1 MKKVL
6 LILFLVF
13 GLLLIPAVKV
23 SAATDETEEPEVVET
38 VEETED
44 GWFESFWKEYFS
56 AEKIAMYMS
65 WLAYIGTIIGLV
77 VKLKKLAANNQLTLK
92 DVINATK
99 DTIKEISAA
108 EIQAQ
113 TEKFLPDL
121 IKVQEKTNNLLGSI
135 SKILA
140 LSQENTPESRV
151 AILQVIENMGV
162 VAKEVTETA
171 KVVIEEEVKLIEE
184 KKEET
189 NHKLDEIINGY
200 DGTSI

>member
-13 GLLLIPAVKV
+13 GLLLIPAIKV
-23 SAATDETEEPEVVET
+23 SAAEETETEEPEVVET
-38 VEETED
+38 ED
-44 GWFESFWKEYFS
+44 GWFEEFFKEVFS

-77 VKLKKLAANNQLTLK
+77 TKMKKLKEANQLTLANVT
-92 DVINATK
+92 DSLTVVIKQVA
-99 DTIKEISAA
+99 AA
-108 EIQAQ
+108 EIQVQ

-121 IKVQEKTNNLLGSI
+121 IKVQEKTNSLLS
-135 SKILA
+135 SVTKILA

-171 KVVIEEEVKLIEE
+171 KTVIKEEVKLIEE
-184 KKEET
+184 KKKET
-189 NHKLDEIINGY
+189 EDKLNEIIDVY

>member
-13 GLLLIPAVKV
+13 GLLLIPAIKV
-23 SAATDETEEPEVVET
+23 SAAEETETEEPEVVE

-44 GWFESFWKEYFS
+44 GWFESFWNEYFS

-77 VKLKKLAANNQLTLK
+77 VKLHQLAKNNQLTLK
-92 DVINATK
+92 DVIDATTETVK
-99 DTIKEISAA
+99 NVSAEQIK
-108 EIQAQ
+108 AQ

-121 IKVQEKTNNLLGSI
+121 IKVQEKTNNLLS
-135 SKILA
+135 SVTKVLA

-171 KVVIEEEVKLIEE
+171 KTVIQEEVKLIEE
-184 KKEET
+184 KKKET
-189 NHKLDEIINGY
+189 EDKLNEIIDVY

>member
-23 SAATDETEEPEVVET
+23 SAAEETETEEPKAVE
-38 VEETED
+38 VEETKEE
-44 GWFESFWKEYFS
+44 WFESFWKEYFN

-77 VKLKKLAANNQLTLK
+77 IKLKKLKEANQLTLANVT
-92 DVINATK
+92 DNLTVVIKQVA
-99 DTIKEISAA
+99 SA
-108 EIQAQ
+108 EIKAQ
-113 TEKFLPDL
+113 SEKFLPDL
-121 IKVQEKTNNLLGSI
+121 IKVQEKTNSLLS
-135 SKILA
+135 SVTKILA

-171 KVVIEEEVKLIEE
+171 KTVIEEEVKLIEE
-184 KKEET
+184 KKKET
-189 NHKLDEIINGY
+189 EDKLNEIIDVY